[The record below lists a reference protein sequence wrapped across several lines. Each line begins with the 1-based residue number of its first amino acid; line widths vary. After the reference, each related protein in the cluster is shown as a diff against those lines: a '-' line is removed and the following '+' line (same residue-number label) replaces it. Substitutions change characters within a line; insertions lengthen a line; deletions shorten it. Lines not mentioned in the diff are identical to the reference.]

1 MRPEDL
7 LTLVTSSK
15 VATLS
20 FKVREDF
27 IDPLEYVFKREP

>member
-1 MRPEDL
+1 MRPEAL
-7 LTLVTSSK
+7 LTLVTNSK

-27 IDPLEYVFKREP
+27 IDPLKYVFKRVP

>member
-1 MRPEDL
+1 MKPEIL
-7 LTLVTSSK
+7 LSFVTSSR